1 MGSLNEFR
9 LSYETA
15 FLFVLSYE
23 YNIPFPQLLSMY
35 NISEKIF
42 WAYISLFSNMSKMGV
57 RKGSQLSKMA
67 NRIYKNIRNIKDKNY
82 VRLEVDVINE
92 DGELVYDD
100 KGEVLKEKHIKIE
113 LVPIILTDEEQYI
126 KDVMHYY
133 ITTGYSDG
141 DIFYTDEQIMDKRL
155 GITRRGDSISIDG
168 ALFTSC
174 TLIEHMI
181 EKYFPS
187 MTTSDYRALSVKEI
201 GELFKKVTLVED
213 AVDETRV

>member
-1 MGSLNEFR
+1 MGNLNEFR

-23 YNIPFPQLLSMY
+23 YDIPFPQLLSMY

-67 NRIYKNIRNIKDKNY
+67 NRIYKNIRNIKNKNY
-82 VRLEVDVINE
+82 IRLEVDVVDE
-92 DGELVYDD
+92 DGNLVCDD
-100 KGEVLKEKHIKIE
+100 KGEVLKEKQVKIE
-113 LVPIILTDEEQYI
+113 LVPIILTEEEQHI
-126 KDVMHYY
+126 KDVMTYY

-141 DIFYTDEQIMDKRL
+141 ETFYTDEQIMDKRL
-155 GITRRGDSISIDG
+155 GITRRGNSISIDG
-168 ALFTSC
+168 VLFTDC

-181 EKYFPS
+181 EKYFPN
-187 MTTSDYRALSVKEI
+187 MTVSDYRALSVKEI
-201 GELFKKVTLVED
+201 GNLFKKVTLVED
-213 AVDETRV
+213 ATNEARV